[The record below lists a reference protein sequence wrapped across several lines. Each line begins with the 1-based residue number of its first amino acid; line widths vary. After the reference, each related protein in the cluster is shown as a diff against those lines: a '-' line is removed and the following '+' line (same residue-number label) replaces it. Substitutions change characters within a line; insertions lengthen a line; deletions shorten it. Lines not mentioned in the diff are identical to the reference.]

1 MQVSRPTDGIQGQC
15 SFPTDVTLTKVV
27 GEAPGIKSFYFGYD
41 KTKLRYNA
49 SQFFYLNV
57 GLGNDSHLYRPFSI
71 ASSPTENFLLFTMRM
86 DRQSDFKATLDS
98 KKPGDKTIVFGPMG
112 RFFLP
117 EDDSRNVVMIG
128 KGIGIT
134 PFRSMVKYATDT
146 HLSNRITLLYEN
158 RSAAEVVYEREWEE
172 LQAENPN
179 LKVVNVFTEAGAT
192 GGGIDV
198 NLIRQNT
205 SDVRETAFYLCGVP
219 KDIFRSFGLLRSLGV
234 PNTSVKVESFHGYQ
248 W

>member
-1 MQVSRPTDGIQGQC
+1 MQVSLATDVIQGPG

-27 GEAPGIKSFYFGYD
+27 GEAPGIKSFYFDYD
-41 KTKLRYNA
+41 KTKLHYNA

-57 GLGNDSHLYRPFSI
+57 GLEDDSHLYRPFSI

-86 DRQSDFKATLDS
+86 DRQSDFKKAIDS
-98 KKPGDKTIVFGPMG
+98 KRPGDKATVIGPMG

-117 EDDSRNVVMIG
+117 EDESKNVIMIG

-158 RSAAEVVYEREWEE
+158 RSASQVVYRREWEE
-172 LQAENPN
+172 LQAGNPN
-179 LKVVNVFTEAGAT
+179 FKVVKVFTEAAGN
-192 GGGIDV
+192 GSGIDV
-198 NLIRQNT
+198 NLIRRHT
-205 SDVRETAFYLCGVP
+205 IDVKETAFYLCGVP

-248 W
+248 